1 MGSQIV
7 VDFWGSVKNTNSTNS
22 NVNKYVQAIILS
34 LILSPMSCHFIYMYT
49 FIKNREKRSI

>member
-22 NVNKYVQAIILS
+22 HVNKYIQAI
-34 LILSPMSCHFIYMYT
+34 ILSPMSCHFIYMYT
-49 FIKNREKRSI
+49 FIKNREKCSI